1 MTAFNFDVFESKAL
15 STEKIEAGL
24 DKIKAFNSF
33 FHSEV
38 KPSGGIYGVAETLK
52 DNGILERISRN
63 EFGHIRKEYLQN
75 DQLIRVREKINNTTW
90 HEQHFDD
97 HGTHYMTKTYEVQA
111 SSGLLMKGYSLTPG
125 SNVVKGNLMA
135 KIDNLGRPVYN
146 KVTDLQLSERV
157 DQLSSKL
164 KDASYRPNDERGHII
179 ADNFGGTPTK
189 ENIVPQDFNVNRTE
203 MKAVEKRVR
212 DLKNEGHKVDYEV
225 KVNYT
230 GKDMRPSSF
239 EPQITVDGE
248 KYTKLPEHL
257 RKIYNENPDNKPS
270 IAGKILRTAEENATK
285 AAITVK
291 PYHETG
297 LRYGASAAAA
307 TFVKSTVENSALLY
321 KGEISAEE
329 MAVNIVK
336 DTAAGG
342 ISGYGVGFVSSAV
355 ADQMKNSSHTL
366 IRSVSK
372 IKVPTEA
379 VTFAVMSF
387 DSIVDYAQG
396 EIDGRELAYDLGDN
410 AVAIAGSKIGMAV
423 GTAGATAVAGML
435 TSGAGT
441 AVATGVVAAGT
452 AVAAPAVV
460 TSVAITSVGILGA
473 MVGTAVATEVYQ
485 TAMTTD
491 FENIDQYVATVKD
504 CAAQTIDAAKEFAPE
519 HVEDIKASLNQ
530 FAANV
535 NLPFSLT

>member
-1 MTAFNFDVFESKAL
+1 MTAFNFDVFESRAL
-15 STEKIEAGL
+15 STETIEAGL
-24 DKIKAFNSF
+24 DKIKSFNRY
-33 FHSEV
+33 FHSKV
-38 KPSGGIYGVAETLK
+38 KPSAGIYGVAETLR

-63 EFGHIRKEYLQN
+63 ELGHIRKEYLQN
-75 DQLIRVREKINNTTW
+75 DQLIRVREKINTTTW
-90 HEQHFDD
+90 RTQFFDEC
-97 HGTHYMTKTYEVQA
+97 GTHYMTQLGENV
-111 SSGLLMKGYSLTPG
+111 SGGGLLFKGYSLTPG
-125 SNVVKGNLMA
+125 STVVKGNFIS
-135 KIDNLGRPVYN
+135 KIDNLGRPIYN
-146 KVTDLQLSERV
+146 KVTDLQLSDRV
-157 DQLSSKL
+157 NQLSSKL
-164 KDASYRPNDERGHII
+164 RDESYRINDDRGHLI
-179 ADNFGGTPTK
+179 ADNFGGPGTK
-189 ENIVPQDFNVNRTE
+189 DNIVPQDPFVNRSE
-203 MKAVEKRVR
+203 MKKVENIVR
-212 DLKNEGHKVDYEV
+212 DLKNEGHTVDYEV
-225 KVNYT
+225 KANYT
-230 GKDMRPSSF
+230 GKDARPTSF
-239 EPQITVDGE
+239 EPKITVDGKE
-248 KYTKLPEHL
+248 YKDLPNDL
-257 RKIYNENPDNKPS
+257 KKIYNENPDNKPS
-270 IAGKILRTAEENATK
+270 TAKKILRTAEENATK
-285 AAITVK
+285 AAVTVK

-297 LRYGASAAAA
+297 LQTGAAVAAA
-307 TFVKSTVENSALLY
+307 TFVKSTVENTAMLY
-321 KGEISAEE
+321 KDEISAEE

-336 DTAAGG
+336 DTASGG
-342 ISGYGVGFVSSAV
+342 ITGYGVGFVSSAV

-366 IRSVSK
+366 IRSVAK

-423 GTAGATAVAGML
+423 GTARATAVAGML

-460 TSVAITSVGILGA
+460 TTVAIASVGILGS

-491 FENIDQYVATVKD
+491 FENIDQYAASVKD
-504 CAAQTIDAAKEFAPE
+504 CAAQAIDAAKEFAPE
-519 HVEDIKASLNQ
+519 HVDDIKASLNQ